1 MNPTDAQS
9 APLWPFVVYSLA
21 VVGLVVGILALSHV
35 LGERRTGRGRDEPFE
50 SGILP
55 VGFGRF
61 RISAQFY
68 VVAMLFVIF
77 DLETVFVVAWAVSFR
92 DLGWP
97 GFLAAS
103 IFILILFAALY
114 YEWRMGALEWAPKGR
129 RAATRQE
136 A

>member
-1 MNPTDAQS
+1 MNPSDAQTG
-9 APLWPFVVYSLA
+9 PLWPFVVYFFG
-21 VVGLVVGILALSHV
+21 VIGLVVGILALSHV

-55 VGFGRF
+55 VGFARF
-61 RISAQFY
+61 RVSAQFY

-97 GFLAAS
+97 GFVAAF
-103 IFILILFAALY
+103 IFIVILFAALF
-114 YEWRMGALEWAPKGR
+114 YEWRMGALEWGSKGR
-129 RAATRQE
+129 RIPKRQE